1 MQQLIEN
8 LPMRKMK
15 PLKNFF
21 QPLINQ
27 ILFSLLCFVLL
38 IILVVIVIVS
48 ETEYALIGVVVVLGV
63 LLLVLLVVVWRYIRK
78 LGDAISEPGPTTRL
92 I

>member
-8 LPMRKMK
+8 LLMRKMK
-15 PLKNFF
+15 PPKNFSR
-21 QPLINQ
+21 PLYDQ
-27 ILFSLLCFVLL
+27 ILFLLLCFVLL
-38 IILVVIVIVS
+38 FILVVIVIVS

-63 LLLVLLVVVWRYIRK
+63 LLLVLLVVVWCYRRK

>member
-8 LPMRKMK
+8 LLMRKMK
-15 PLKNFF
+15 PLKNFS
-21 QPLINQ
+21 QPLYDQ
-27 ILFSLLCFVLL
+27 ILFLLLCFVLL
-38 IILVVIVIVS
+38 FILVVIVIVS
-48 ETEYALIGVVVVLGV
+48 ETEYALIGVVVVLAV
-63 LLLVLLVVVWRYIRK
+63 LLLVLLVVVWRYRRK